1 MIYDGSSATYRLKT
15 IFSSALS
22 VFPPIMILWRVRI
35 ISQVSEQWS
44 TRMTQK
50 QLPDPQFS
58 YTFSL
63 LSPFRK
69 QRGSKTKDKNG
80 QSLFLTFQLT

>member
-50 QLPDPQFS
+50 QLPDPQFLTLFP
-58 YTFSL
+58 YFL
-63 LSPFRK
+63 LLESK
-69 QRGSKTKDKNG
+69 GDQRQKTKRVKV
-80 QSLFLTFQLT
+80 